1 MSEKFKHPPV
11 LQNIHGDIRRVGYE
25 FEFTGI
31 DMARVAAIVKGLYG
45 GDVQKITTF
54 EYEVNDTKFG
64 TFTLELDAQL
74 LREKKYEKLL
84 GAVGVDLPGFKDKEK
99 IEDSLMGVAS
109 TVVPFEIVTPPIPVP
124 EMHRL
129 DSLVSHLRNEKAR
142 GTGSSFIYAFGLHL
156 NPEIPFERTESL
168 LNHLRAYVLL
178 DPWIREAAD
187 IDISRRITPYIN
199 PYEDEY
205 IRLILNPDYQPDLK
219 QLITDYFSYKNSRNR
234 PLDMLPLFMHLD
246 EEFTATLI
254 EEGLTS
260 SRPAF
265 HFRLPNCSLEDENW
279 TLAAEWNRWV
289 LVEELAA
296 DESILNQYS
305 RAWLKMEKE
314 TLIGFKRKWIE
325 LMNRRIEENA

>member
-31 DMARVAAIVKGLYG
+31 DMARVAAIVKELYG

-84 GAVGVDLPGFKDKEK
+84 GAVGVDLPRFKDKEK
-99 IEDSLMGVAS
+99 IEDSLLGVAS

-124 EMHRL
+124 EMYRL
-129 DSLVSHLRNEKAR
+129 NSLVSHLRNEKAR

-156 NPEIPFERTESL
+156 NPEIPSERTESL
-168 LNHLRAYVLL
+168 LNHLRAYVML

-234 PLDMLPLFMHLD
+234 PLDMLPLFMHLE
-246 EEFTATLI
+246 EEFTVSLI

-260 SRPAF
+260 SRPTF
-265 HFRLPNCSLEDENW
+265 HYRLPNCSLEDENW

-289 LVEELAA
+289 LVEELASDKSA
-296 DESILNQYS
+296 LNQYS

>member
-1 MSEKFKHPPV
+1 MSEKFKDPPV

-31 DMARVAAIVKGLYG
+31 DMARVAAIVKELYG

-54 EYEVNDTKFG
+54 EYEVNETKFG

-84 GAVGVDLPGFKDKEK
+84 GAVGVDLPRFKDKEK

-129 DSLVSHLRNEKAR
+129 KSLVSLLRNEKAR

-168 LNHLRAYVLL
+168 LNYLRAYVML

-246 EEFTATLI
+246 EEFTTSLI

-265 HFRLPNCSLEDENW
+265 HYRLPNCSLENENW

-289 LVEELAA
+289 LVEELAGN
-296 DESILNQYS
+296 ETVLNQYS

-325 LMNRRIEENA
+325 LMNRRIEENE

>member
-11 LQNIHGDIRRVGYE
+11 LKNIHGDIRRVGYE

-31 DMARVAAIVKGLYG
+31 DMARVAAIVKEIYG

-54 EYEVNDTKFG
+54 EYEVNDTIFG
-64 TFTLELDAQL
+64 TFTIELDAQL
-74 LREKKYEKLL
+74 LRDKKYEKLL
-84 GAVGVDLPGFKDKEK
+84 GTVGVDLPKFKDIEK
-99 IEDSLMGVAS
+99 IEDSLMDVAS
-109 TVVPFEIVTPPIPVP
+109 TVVPLEIVAPPIPIT

-129 DSLVSHLRNEKAR
+129 NSLVSHLRNEKAR
-142 GTGSSFIYAFGLHL
+142 GTGSSIIYAFGLHL

-168 LNHLRAYVLL
+168 LYHLRAYVML
-178 DPWIREAAD
+178 DPWIREAAG

-199 PYEDEY
+199 PYDDEY

-219 QLITDYFSYKNSRNR
+219 QLISDYFSYKNSRNR
-234 PLDMLPLFMHLD
+234 PLDMLPLFMHLNK
-246 EEFTATLI
+246 EFTASLI
-254 EEGLTS
+254 DEGLTS
-260 SRPAF
+260 SRPTF

-296 DESILNQYS
+296 DETALNQYS

-314 TLIGFKRKWIE
+314 TLIGFKRKWIK